1 MLVLKNIQNIVL
13 KLFSVKKFKKF
24 VLKKLVLKLPKNIEI
39 IEILH
44 PFFI

>member
-13 KLFSVKKFKKF
+13 KLFSVKKFKK
-24 VLKKLVLKLPKNIEI
+24 LVLKIQKNIEI
-39 IEILH
+39 IEILN